1 MKKNETYEVFIGL
14 LALMIAIMLSLE
26 LMIVLPKDV
35 LRTFYYIKVMVW
47 FIFCIDCFVRFLLC
61 KHKAKFAGENIIDL
75 FSIIPMRIYLVASR
89 MLNLNVLISVQLIIK
104 IVMLIRLVILVLKF
118 KNKIKESI
126 KINRF
131 TYVLILTTLIIV
143 ISAVIISLLE
153 NMSFGD
159 ALWWCFV
166 TFTTVG
172 YGDVLLTTTIGRM
185 VAVILMVVG
194 IGFIGITTSTIAV
207 HIINDRKRKTRKN
220 FKIEIIETVKDKLN
234 SFDDLSENDIDD
246 ICKTLKSLKNK

>member
-1 MKKNETYEVFIGL
+1 MSKRGTYEVFIGL
-14 LALMIAIMLSLE
+14 LALMISIMLILE
-26 LMIVLPKDV
+26 LMIGLPNDV
-35 LRTFYYIKVMVW
+35 LKSFYYIDLIVLI
-47 FIFCIDCFVRFLLC
+47 IFAIDYLGRFLLSENRIN
-61 KHKAKFAGENIIDL
+61 FIIVNIIDL
-75 FSIIPMRIYLVASR
+75 LSIIPIQIYLIVFR
-89 MLNLNVLISVQLIIK
+89 IIDLTCLINIQLIIK

-118 KNKIKESI
+118 KSRIKEVI

-131 TYVLILTTLIIV
+131 IYVLILTTLVIV

-153 NMSFGD
+153 GMSFGN

-172 YGDVLLTTTIGRM
+172 YGDVLLTTTIGRI

-207 HIINDRKRKTRKN
+207 YIINDGKKKPKKN
-220 FKIEIIETVKDKLN
+220 FKGEVIENVKNKLN
-234 SFDDLSENDIDD
+234 NFDELSENDIED
-246 ICKTLKSLKNK
+246 IYKILKSLKK